1 MMELTINGQV
11 YSFNFG
17 MGFLREANKLVV
29 ETVKDSGVKKNVGL
43 NYMVAGLIDGDVE
56 DLENALFL
64 ANMGQTPRLTRDL
77 LDSYIDDPNTNID
90 ELFSTTLD
98 FLSKTNATRKA
109 TTNLLEKVEEMR
121 ASRS

>member
-11 YSFNFG
+11 YSFHFG
-17 MGFLREANKLVV
+17 MGFLKEANKLVV
-29 ETVKDSGVKKNVGL
+29 ETVTDSGVKKNVGL

-64 ANMGQTPRLTRDL
+64 ANMGQTPRVTREL
-77 LDSYIDDPNTNID
+77 LDSYIDDPNTDID

-98 FLSKTNATRKA
+98 FFSITNATKKA
-109 TTNLLEKVEEMR
+109 T
-121 ASRS
+121 